1 MLELLDTGRLAHRY
15 GKWRG
20 LAYLVA
26 AAAPLAMAC
35 LLGSVFTLLPGAVMQ
50 PPAALRWLQ
59 VGFGSLAVLLTLYGC
74 YRLCGDHEH
83 HDYVEAADH
92 YRGHGW

>member
-15 GKWRG
+15 GRWRG

-26 AAAPLAMAC
+26 VAAPLAMAY
-35 LLGSVFTLLPGAVMQ
+35 LLGSVFTALPGAVMQ
-50 PPAALRWLQ
+50 PPAVLRWLQ
-59 VGFGSLAVLLTLYGC
+59 AGLGSLAVFLAFYGC
-74 YRLCGDHEH
+74 YRLYRDHEH

-92 YRGHGW
+92 YRRHGW